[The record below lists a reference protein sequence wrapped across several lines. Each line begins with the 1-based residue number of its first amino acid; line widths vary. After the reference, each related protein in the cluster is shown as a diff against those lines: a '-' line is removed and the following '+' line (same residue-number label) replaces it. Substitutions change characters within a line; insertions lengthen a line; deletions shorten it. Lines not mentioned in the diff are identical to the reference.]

1 MELKNYLKQEL
12 APSTVKRYLREI
24 KLYFI
29 SVENHQTADYT
40 TIVNYIG
47 SLRKRQPSIE
57 RSRNVGCSLH
67 AIKRYYSF
75 LVATNQRED
84 NPAKSIKLRDK
95 ISRDIQVQDLFKT
108 KELELLLDRKE
119 RYPLLKN
126 KNKIVLSL
134 LIYQALKVGEI
145 ANLTLKNI
153 DLEKGSIKIKGDR
166 KTNSRTLKLESKQ
179 VFWLVN
185 YLSIDR
191 PKLLKIESDLLII
204 SSKGT
209 PQKGDSFHSLIESQ
223 KHLFPTRKLNP
234 VTIRQSVITNLLKQG
249 KDLRIVQVFAGHK
262 YPSATENY
270 KQTNLEQLKTE
281 VLKYHPLQ

>member
-1 MELKNYLKQEL
+1 MELKDYLKQAL

-24 KLYFI
+24 ELFFC

-40 TIVNYIG
+40 TILNYIG
-47 SLRKRQPSIE
+47 SLRKQQH
-57 RSRNVGCSLH
+57 NLGCSVY
-67 AIKRYYSF
+67 AIKKYYSF
-75 LVATNQRED
+75 LVATNQRRD
-84 NPAKSIKLRDK
+84 NPAKSIKLRGK
-95 ISRDIQVQDLFKT
+95 VSRDIQIQDLFKT
-108 KELELLLDRKE
+108 EELELLLDRKE

-145 ANLTLKNI
+145 ANLTLKDV
-153 DLEKGSIKIKGDR
+153 DLEKGLITIKGDR
-166 KTNSRTLKLESKQ
+166 KTNERTLKLASKQ
-179 VFWLVN
+179 VFWLVH

-209 PQKGDSFHSLIESQ
+209 AQKGASFHSLIESQ
-223 KHLFPTRKLNP
+223 KYLFPTRNLNP

-249 KDLRIVQVFAGHK
+249 KDIRLVQVFAGHK
-262 YPSATENY
+262 TPSSTEKY
-270 KQTNLEQLKTE
+270 KQTATEELKTE
-281 VLKYHPLQ
+281 VLKYHPLR